1 MAKHRAGDR
10 RIVSISIPEDLAIK
24 LDRRVGKG
32 RSKGRSATIS
42 RLIEQGLE
50 GNASPPISVPSAP
63 INKKTVEETRKET
76 DSLGV
81 VDVPENAYYGAQT
94 ARSLVNFDIG
104 SDIMPRSMIRAF
116 GLLKQAAAMANVE
129 LGDLDEELE
138 VSFQEVV
145 KRSFQVRWIRISLCA
160 YGKRVQGLRQ
170 T

>member
-129 LGDLDEELE
+129 LVDIYEEL
-138 VSFQEVV
+138 
-145 KRSFQVRWIRISLCA
+145 
-160 YGKRVQGLRQ
+160 
-170 T
+170 